1 MIPKILRIEREGNKN
16 RQKEKGMK
24 FIHKVNRIS
33 TIFLI
38 ILTELLFAFAF
49 YEFWTDPVR
58 TKVYHKEKTES
69 KVPNITQESV
79 ETYLLNHHCTRLDS
93 DTIVKDGLPDGTE
106 GFVDMNQNIVW
117 YLLLPSEENTADAM
131 MDAVKEHL
139 GKIGTVNVELDT
151 RHRSVVHA
159 EGNGVAGYGARS
171 HTVLLVGISRDGKHM
186 DVLQQTIKETGFSE
200 LS

>member
-1 MIPKILRIEREGNKN
+1 
-16 RQKEKGMK
+16 MK
-24 FIHKVNRIS
+24 FVHKVNRIS

-38 ILTELLFAFAF
+38 ILAELLFAFAF

-69 KVPNITQESV
+69 KVSTITQESV
-79 ETYLLNHHCTRLDS
+79 ETYLLNHHCTRLDG
-93 DTIVKDGLPDGTE
+93 DTIQKDGLPDGTE
-106 GFVDMNQNIVW
+106 GFVDINNNIVW
-117 YLLLPSEENTADAM
+117 YLLLPAEENTADAM

-139 GKIGTVNVELDT
+139 GKIGTVNVELET

-159 EGNGVAGYGARS
+159 EGNGAIGFGARS

-186 DVLQQTIKETGFSE
+186 DVLQKTITEIGF
-200 LS
+200 LKKG

>member
-1 MIPKILRIEREGNKN
+1 
-16 RQKEKGMK
+16 MK
-24 FIHKVNRIS
+24 FVHKVNRIS
-33 TIFLI
+33 TIGLI
-38 ILTELLFAFAF
+38 ILAELLFAFAF

-69 KVPNITQESV
+69 KVPTITEESV
-79 ETYLLNHHCTRLDS
+79 ETYLLNHHCTRLDVRSTNFNSDPLLRKGSDS
-93 DTIVKDGLPDGTE
+93 DTIAKDGLPDGTE
-106 GFVDMNQNIVW
+106 GFVDINNNIVW
-117 YLLLPSEENTADAM
+117 YLLLPAEENTADAM

-186 DVLQQTIKETGFSE
+186 DALQQTIKETGFSGI
-200 LS
+200 SKKG